1 MTLGVPNGHGQKKG
15 ATAKDHRRA
24 PETAVQSHRS
34 GMCEH
39 RSGARRRDRQLSGW
53 ANGHRFRVRFKNKL
67 EAIDRLTGRFIRDDF
82 VGSTRI
88 YRPTILAL
96 LLSDSTKAHYQL
108 STIDK
113 IIRFL
118 AGVFEDDGQ
127 RQATAA
133 EISAATQIPL
143 TDVYEALCH
152 IRELG
157 LAGGWNSD
165 IPNRPDWYLLPGDGL
180 LQRSNLSLVLEQQL
194 DWVEQDVR
202 ARDTLWSDRDSGE
215 TDESLA
221 ALWKW
226 ISIPTF
232 TYCLGMWIR
241 MQTDDF
247 ALVRIVVQDVE
258 SAKLFGLFAA
268 PFVILDIVIAGRYGR
283 RSRYRPIAARVPP
296 ILENGSASELGSRIQ
311 LATILGILT
320 IQAGSQVHFLRKVLN
335 GAVYSSGELFAT
347 GPREMIAKFRLDSLL
362 SNDYQ
367 FGHPDGP
374 TYFPGLETWFWLV
387 VVGILLAT
395 FINYLFRSL
404 RITQPKRHSGSFGI
418 EVGALSAGSS
428 SAACLPPFARIS
440 GRCVVWLITQSQV

>member
-1 MTLGVPNGHGQKKG
+1 MAMVRNSEPQGKTI
-15 ATAKDHRRA
+15 AEHRRRLCKA
-24 PETAVQSHRS
+24 IGTEYASIVQALVDET
-34 GMCEH
+34 ENY
-39 RSGARRRDRQLSGW
+39 RDG
-53 ANGHRFRVRFKNKL
+53 ANGHRIRVRFKDKL
-67 EAIDRLTGRFIRDDF
+67 EAIERLTGRFIREDF

-96 LLSDSTKAHYQL
+96 LLSDSEKARREL
-108 STIDK
+108 STMDT

-127 RQATAA
+127 RQLTAA

-143 TDVYEALCH
+143 SDVYEALCY

-180 LQRSNLSLVLEQQL
+180 LLRSNLSLVLEQQL
-194 DWVEQDVR
+194 DWVEQDLR
-202 ARDTLWSDRDSGE
+202 ARDTAWRERDSGE
-215 TDESLA
+215 TNESLA

-226 ISIPTF
+226 VAIPTF

-241 MQTDDF
+241 TQTNDF

-268 PFVILDIVIAGRYGR
+268 PFVFLSIVIAGRYAR
-283 RSRYRPIAARVPP
+283 RNRYRPIVERVPP
-296 ILENGSASELGSRIQ
+296 ILEKGSAGELGSRIQ
-311 LATILGILT
+311 LTTILGILT
-320 IQAGSQVHFLRKVLN
+320 VQAGSQVHFLRKVLN
-335 GAVYSSGELFAT
+335 GAVYANGELFAS
-347 GPREMIAKFRLDSLL
+347 GPRDMIAKFRLDSLL

-367 FGHPDGP
+367 FGHADGP

-387 VVGILLAT
+387 VVGTLLAT
-395 FINYLFRSL
+395 FLNYSFRSL
-404 RITQPKRHSGSFGI
+404 RITQPK
-418 EVGALSAGSS
+418 
-428 SAACLPPFARIS
+428 AA
-440 GRCVVWLITQSQV
+440 